1 MLFFL
6 HKNKN
11 FGSPLGTL
19 GPDGSSAGCGG
30 VQNNLNPPAEESLV
44 IDDTHSQDDWT
55 ESRVQF
61 ESVKQNGGNCSEVR

>member
-44 IDDTHSQDDWT
+44 IDDTHSQDD
-55 ESRVQF
+55 
-61 ESVKQNGGNCSEVR
+61 